1 MSDRPFK
8 PTPPDIIYGRHP
20 VVEALRAKAPID
32 KVMLQQ
38 GTQGAFEVELR
49 NLCRD
54 ANVPMQ
60 PVPPEKLDA
69 LCRGAAHQG
78 VVAYLAAVTYRL
90 LDEVIPTIFERE
102 EKPLIVLLDGVTDVR
117 NVGAIART
125 AEGMG
130 AHALVV
136 PHRGAAT
143 LGPDAMKASAGA
155 LNWLPVC
162 RATSMHVAVE
172 TLQGHGISVFASEM
186 GNGNPLYE
194 TDFTEPCGLLFGAEG
209 EGIQRNLLRLADGR
223 FFVPMQGQIE
233 SFNVSVAAGMALYE
247 VARQRNGKG

>member
-1 MSDRPFK
+1 MSERFSK
-8 PTPPDIIYGRHP
+8 PTPPDLIYGRHP
-20 VVEALRAKAPID
+20 VIEALRAGAPLD

-38 GTQGAFEVELR
+38 GTHGPFEIELR
-49 NLCRD
+49 HLCRE
-54 ANVPMQ
+54 ANVPLQ
-60 PVPPEKLDA
+60 PVPPERLDA
-69 LCRGAAHQG
+69 LCRGNHQG
-78 VVAYLAAVTYRL
+78 VVAFVAAITYRL
-90 LDEVIPTIFERE
+90 LDEVLPEIIARGDN
-102 EKPLIVLLDGVTDVR
+102 PLIVLLDGVTDVR

-125 AEGMG
+125 AEGIG

-143 LGPDAMKASAGA
+143 LGPDAMKSSAGA

-172 TLQGHGISVFASEM
+172 TLQSHGISVFASEM
-186 GNGNPLYE
+186 GNGKPLYE
-194 TDFTEPCGLLFGAEG
+194 NDFTQPCGLLFGAEG

-223 FFVPMQGQIE
+223 FFVPMYGKIE

-247 VARQRNGKG
+247 AVRQRSIKA

>member
-1 MSDRPFK
+1 MPERSPH
-8 PTPPDIIYGRHP
+8 PTTPPELVYGRHP
-20 VVEALRAKAPID
+20 VLEALRARAPLD
-32 KVMLQQ
+32 KVLIQQ
-38 GTQGAFEVELR
+38 GTHGPFEVELR

-60 PVPPEKLDA
+60 PVPPERLNF
-69 LCRGAAHQG
+69 LCRGNHQG
-78 VVAYLAAVTYRL
+78 VVAVVASVAYRL
-90 LDEVIPTIFERE
+90 LEEVLPAIFQRGET
-102 EKPLIVLLDGVTDVR
+102 PLVVLLDGVTDVR

-125 AEGMG
+125 AEGFG

-172 TLQGHGISVFASEM
+172 TLQTNGISVFASEM
-186 GNGNPLYE
+186 GNGKPLYE
-194 TDFTEPCGLLFGAEG
+194 TDFSGPTGLLFGAEG

-223 FFVPMQGQIE
+223 FFVPMLGKIE

-247 VARQRNGKG
+247 AIRQRRPS